1 MLKQASVTTWCFRW
15 LILCMRAACASTIE
29 NTLWRATYLESTR
42 ACGTSV
48 ASYLPEG
55 KVTQMTNQI
64 ITLFLLA
71 LPIAC
76 AAWTVTH
83 EEVFREPREFC
94 QRKSQT
100 CARLLARKFF
110 YLPTCE
116 YCFSHYVTVAALI
129 ATGFRVQITGGWVD
143 YVLTGFTLVWIA
155 NFYMGVFFLLKLT
168 IKRTGAMAKL
178 AVADADARAMTAWS
192 HANAPRARS

>member
-1 MLKQASVTTWCFRW
+1 M
-15 LILCMRAACASTIE
+15 
-29 NTLWRATYLESTR
+29 
-42 ACGTSV
+42 SV
-48 ASYLPEG
+48 AYSNNEEG
-55 KVTQMTNQI
+55 DHMTNQI

-94 QRKSQT
+94 QRKSKS
-100 CARLLARKFF
+100 CKKLLARKFF

-116 YCFSHYVTVAALI
+116 YCFSHYVTAAALL
-129 ATGFRVQITGGWVD
+129 ATGFKLQFTGGWVD

-168 IKRTGAMAKL
+168 IKFVGAKAKT
-178 AVADADARAMTAWS
+178 AAATVTEDAGVTPKGMSFVEAKDIAYGQRNEHTEQTT
-192 HANAPRARS
+192 